1 MCDTS
6 PHETCD
12 NKCSSQCLSHTKVQ
26 MHDPPHQNKISSC
39 DILCKNIDKNISKEK
54 NILKLAVD
62 KECEPGGTPPPL
74 PHSPDS
80 PPHSANNTSQPQ
92 HLYFKVMTIHETSIL
107 PCSKSHI
114 TCRIQFPK
122 ANFDL
127 DNKYLCFTSED
138 LEPHN
143 SLLNLSIYPQIL
155 PSSSILND
163 FELLYNNLERQTIF
177 LSANHLVCYC
187 IQMTLASAE
196 DMERAYFLQPNLYLA
211 ARILNQNTDSLISPA
226 GSIYEL
232 KIEQDDREIDINI
245 LNSCDANKQQRK
257 HLIDILLRYKIL
269 FSSHTW
275 SVGQLE
281 STIDLRAKTGVSPT
295 QQRFVPVPRKIQLQC
310 TEIITRLLQLGL
322 LVENNSSPWRSNI
335 LFLIK
340 PPKTAPAHPENKT
353 AKLSGHNNQNG
364 TKWKTTPNGLD
375 QLRSKNFH
383 RGESRARPGE
393 KSPND
398 KSVGTP
404 NTKTTKNDEKIFS
417 SDGMKFSTDNKN
429 FNVQYN
435 KNNVPN
441 VPQPNL
447 DKIPQETDIP
457 LSRIRIVLDMSMIN
471 QVLKRTWPSTV
482 LPRIEDIFSY
492 CHNMRYLSK
501 FDLTQSFW
509 SKKVSKSMQDLSTFY
524 FMGKA
529 YSLTRLAQG
538 SKCSSEVF
546 QASINKVLLR
556 NNLTLEQNIFYCG
569 GKLCKKLPNCNKQC
583 GHYTY
588 GTFSFID
595 DIFVV
600 SKTEEDHYMILEK
613 TLKAFADAKLK
624 VKLEK
629 TELFITSSCDI
640 LGYTLDLH
648 NNCIKPCQRNIQKI
662 LNIPAPTNYKRLQK
676 FIGAVNFY
684 CHLIPNFSNLLAPL
698 TDLLKTNQ
706 AWQWNES
713 HSSAFQTILNKMAAQ
728 PVLYILDP
736 HSPIFAVTDACLKR
750 SIAYCQLQ
758 WNQKLNTWTPIRFQS
773 HKLSGHMINY
783 SQAQVEALALATYC
797 SENYPLLMTHT
808 SHAFTDSRSLTF
820 IARFRYDNLTIWR
833 YHLLISSLP
842 IIYHWLPCE
851 SPLLV
856 LCDLFTR
863 EKDTPGKI
871 DTKQVLNKRLPKDCA
886 ENLQYLDFSNLPCLD
901 YIQVIKILDTFHD
914 ILKKKTPEEA
924 LQKIKKNRQHIFSCD
939 PSTVFSEGK

>member
-1 MCDTS
+1 
-6 PHETCD
+6 
-12 NKCSSQCLSHTKVQ
+12 
-26 MHDPPHQNKISSC
+26 
-39 DILCKNIDKNISKEK
+39 
-54 NILKLAVD
+54 
-62 KECEPGGTPPPL
+62 
-74 PHSPDS
+74 
-80 PPHSANNTSQPQ
+80 
-92 HLYFKVMTIHETSIL
+92 Y
-107 PCSKSHI
+107 
-114 TCRIQFPK
+114 
-122 ANFDL
+122 
-127 DNKYLCFTSED
+127 
-138 LEPHN
+138 
-143 SLLNLSIYPQIL
+143 
-155 PSSSILND
+155 
-163 FELLYNNLERQTIF
+163 
-177 LSANHLVCYC
+177 
-187 IQMTLASAE
+187 
-196 DMERAYFLQPNLYLA
+196 
-211 ARILNQNTDSLISPA
+211 
-226 GSIYEL
+226 
-232 KIEQDDREIDINI
+232 
-245 LNSCDANKQQRK
+245 
-257 HLIDILLRYKIL
+257 
-269 FSSHTW
+269 
-275 SVGQLE
+275 
-281 STIDLRAKTGVSPT
+281 LRAKTGVSPT
-295 QQRFVPVPRKIQLQC
+295 QQKYIPVPRKIQLQC
-310 TEIITRLLQLGL
+310 TEIVQRLLQLGL

-340 PPKTAPAHPENKT
+340 PPKTTPAPHENKT
-353 AKLSGHNNQNG
+353 AKLSGHSDQNG
-364 TKWKTTPNGLD
+364 TKWNSTPNGLD
-375 QLRSKNFH
+375 QLRSNNFH
-383 RGESRARPGE
+383 RGDSRARPGE

-404 NTKTTKNDEKIFS
+404 TTKNDEKNFS
-417 SDGMKFSTDNKN
+417 NDEMKFTNENNN

-441 VPQPNL
+441 VPHPKL
-447 DKIPQETDIP
+447 DKIQQETDIP

-492 CHNMRYLSK
+492 CHNMKYLSK

-546 QASINKVLLR
+546 QASINKILLR

-569 GKLCKKLPNCNKQC
+569 GKLCKKLPTCNKQC

-595 DIFVV
+595 DIFIV

-662 LNIPAPTNYKRLQK
+662 LNIPTPTNFKRLQK

-706 AWQWNES
+706 SWQWDET

-773 HKLSGHMINY
+773 HKLSAHMINY
-783 SQAQVEALALATYC
+783 SQPQVEALALATYC

-863 EKDTPGKI
+863 ELDTPGKI

-914 ILKKKTPEEA
+914 ILKKKTPEDV
-924 LQKIKKNRQHIFSCD
+924 LQKIKEKISNTSFPALPQQSFKKGNNTVHITSKFAS
-939 PSTVFSEGK
+939 STFTLPL